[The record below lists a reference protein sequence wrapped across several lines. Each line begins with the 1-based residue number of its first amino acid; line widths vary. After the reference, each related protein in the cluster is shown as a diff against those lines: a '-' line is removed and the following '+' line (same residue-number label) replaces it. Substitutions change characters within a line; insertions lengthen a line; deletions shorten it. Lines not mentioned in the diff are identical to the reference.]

1 MSSIP
6 YALHSVSLLGY
17 VFHRAGSIFPPL
29 ESEHVCDYAVVT
41 LGHKSIVLS
50 HKNITHF
57 HLVLLEFS
65 CLTQAPYSE
74 EAQRAM
80 IKQFMWR
87 RTKTSSP
94 QLHSAP
100 ASPCEWAPFKVDL
113 LAPSWTSSTG
123 TLWNKVK
130 SSSPKSA
137 LIPDACTYVASHLFL
152 PTLNKKFQENKC
164 FACVT
169 PCSILHPSN
178 SAFLYSRCSRSVC
191 WMNPWIDEL
200 ASVLQTRLWTQLRPT
215 STYNSSSRTAV
226 FPNRWTWFPRRPLH
240 LPWHVSPGP
249 WKLFFPLLDIY
260 PELQAQE

>member
-17 VFHRAGSIFPPL
+17 VFHRAGSMFPPL

-65 CLTQAPYSE
+65 CLIQAPYSE

-80 IKQFMWR
+80 IKQLMWR

-137 LIPDACTYVASHLFL
+137 QIPDACTYVASHLFL
-152 PTLNKKFQENKC
+152 PTHNKKFQENKYFC
-164 FACVT
+164 LCHSLQY
-169 PCSILHPSN
+169 PPS
-178 SAFLYSRCSRSVC
+178 L
-191 WMNPWIDEL
+191 E
-200 ASVLQTRLWTQLRPT
+200 
-215 STYNSSSRTAV
+215 
-226 FPNRWTWFPRRPLH
+226 
-240 LPWHVSPGP
+240 
-249 WKLFFPLLDIY
+249 
-260 PELQAQE
+260 

>member
-80 IKQFMWR
+80 IKYD
-87 RTKTSSP
+87 K
-94 QLHSAP
+94 A
-100 ASPCEWAPFKVDL
+100 
-113 LAPSWTSSTG
+113 
-123 TLWNKVK
+123 
-130 SSSPKSA
+130 
-137 LIPDACTYVASHLFL
+137 
-152 PTLNKKFQENKC
+152 
-164 FACVT
+164 
-169 PCSILHPSN
+169 
-178 SAFLYSRCSRSVC
+178 
-191 WMNPWIDEL
+191 
-200 ASVLQTRLWTQLRPT
+200 
-215 STYNSSSRTAV
+215 
-226 FPNRWTWFPRRPLH
+226 
-240 LPWHVSPGP
+240 HVE
-249 WKLFFPLLDIY
+249 KN
-260 PELQAQE
+260 